1 MTMFMAH
8 MTHQV
13 ESCYTVNEENKK
25 KLKDLS
31 SKREEIAKKHE
42 IKVISAV
49 YPPLEHEIFYV
60 VEAPSFKNVERYLKE
75 VGFAFYN
82 KIKIKHVEP
91 MEEALGR
98 L

>member
-1 MTMFMAH
+1 MAMFMAH
-8 MTHQV
+8 MIHPS
-13 ESCYTVNEENKK
+13 ESCYIFSNENKK
-25 KLKDLS
+25 KLKALS

-60 VEAPSFKNVERYLKE
+60 MEAPSFKNVERYLKE

-82 KIKIKHVEP
+82 KIKIRHVEP
-91 MEEALGR
+91 MEEALER